1 MDSARQSWN
10 SELQIMRTASGC
22 KKSNYTGP
30 DQEVIKEWRELQYKP
45 FHKEVAQY
53 SGFTGFY
60 SDVDGKNLFIALME
74 YLGKHYQTE
83 AFVDNSY
90 WKISFTLTVPR
101 PEIED
106 SDGEHEEVVLQ
117 QVEVTSTVRVV
128 TPGIGKSSPP
138 KKVFMQFRRE
148 SGCPILF
155 GNFMTHVMANKL
167 NMFVI

>member
-1 MDSARQSWN
+1 
-10 SELQIMRTASGC
+10 MRTATGS

-30 DQEVIKEWRELQYKP
+30 DEDEIKEWRELQYKP

-60 SDVDGKNLFIALME
+60 SNVDGKNLFIALME
-74 YLGKHYQTE
+74 YLGKHYNTE
-83 AFVDNSY
+83 AFVEKDY
-90 WKISFTLTVPR
+90 WKISFSLTVPR
-101 PEIED
+101 AEIED
-106 SDGEHEEVVLQ
+106 SDGEHEEPVLE

-128 TPGIGKSSPP
+128 TPGIGKNSPP
-138 KKVFMQFRRE
+138 KKVSMQFRRE

-155 GNFMTHVMANKL
+155 GNFITDIMAKKL